1 MTKLTLIYFLVASAT
16 LLPISATAQDADS
29 IQKIQSGAYEE
40 CAVRVFEKST
50 KVSDVFKECEAEMNA
65 YLSRY
70 DKTAQEKIE
79 QKIKVETRRA
89 LTDKTLPQA
98 SEEG

>member
-1 MTKLTLIYFLVASAT
+1 MTKLILIYFLVASAT
-16 LLPISATAQDADS
+16 LSISAAAQDADS
-29 IQKIQSGAYEE
+29 IQKIQSGAYEK
-40 CAVRVFEKST
+40 CAVRVFQKTT
-50 KVSDVFKECEAEMNA
+50 KVSDVFKACEAEMNA

-70 DKTAQEKIE
+70 DKTTQKKIE

>member
-1 MTKLTLIYFLVASAT
+1 MSKFSPLFYFIACVMLSFFS
-16 LLPISATAQDADS
+16 LAQDTSS
-29 IQKIQSGAYEE
+29 IEEIQSGAYEE

-70 DKTAQEKIE
+70 DKKTKDKIK
-79 QKIKVETRRA
+79 QKVKVETRRA
-89 LTDKTLPQA
+89 LTEKTLPQV